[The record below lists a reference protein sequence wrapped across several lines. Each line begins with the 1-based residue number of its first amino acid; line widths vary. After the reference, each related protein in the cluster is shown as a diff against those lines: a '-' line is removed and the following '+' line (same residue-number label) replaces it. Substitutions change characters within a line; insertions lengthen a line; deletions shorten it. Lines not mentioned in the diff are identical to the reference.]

1 MKQRLGLAAAL
12 LKDPDLL
19 ILDEPTNGLD
29 PAGMAEIRAL
39 IRQLGQGRRTVVLSS
54 HLMNEVELTCDRVGI
69 IDQGKLVAEGTVDE
83 LRGQDGLRIRAEPV
97 ELARRLTSAHASVRD
112 VAIENGVLHVAT
124 DPAEAAALN
133 RELVTAGVAVAELRP
148 ERASLETVFLQLTG
162 NGGEQHG

>member
-1 MKQRLGLAAAL
+1 
-12 LKDPDLL
+12 
-19 ILDEPTNGLD
+19 
-29 PAGMAEIRAL
+29 
-39 IRQLGQGRRTVVLSS
+39 
-54 HLMNEVELTCDRVGI
+54 MNEVELTCDRVGI
-69 IDQGKLVAEGTVDE
+69 IDQGKLVAAGTVDD